1 MHVSDICTRS
11 VVTCLG
17 DASAVELAR
26 MMRDHHVGDIVVVEA
41 CEGGMRPVG
50 IVTDRDLVVRVMA
63 QGLPPADYRA
73 ADLMNTELVTAVGS
87 ETAYDAIWHMRSQ
100 GIRRLPVVDAHNRL
114 IGIVTADDIGDF
126 LGQELAALA
135 RVAPRQ
141 IQREQIRQGA

>member
-1 MHVSDICTRS
+1 MQISDICTRS
-11 VVTCLG
+11 VVTCRG
-17 DASAVELAR
+17 EASAAELAR
-26 MMRDHHVGDIVVVEA
+26 MMREHHVGDIVVVEA
-41 CEGGMRPVG
+41 CEGGVRPIG

-63 QGLPPADYRA
+63 PGLAPADYRA
-73 ADLMNTELVTAVGS
+73 ADLMNADLVTAIGS

-114 IGIVTADDIGDF
+114 LGIVTADDIGDF

-141 IQREQIRQGA
+141 VQREQLRQGA